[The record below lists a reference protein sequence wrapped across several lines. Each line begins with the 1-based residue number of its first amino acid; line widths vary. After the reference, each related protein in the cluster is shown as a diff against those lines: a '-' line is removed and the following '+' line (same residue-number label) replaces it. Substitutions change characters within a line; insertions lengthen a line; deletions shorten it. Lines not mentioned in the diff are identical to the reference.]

1 MANQL
6 AKDLEIMFENYVEGF
21 EAACVV
27 SRNAKKFRP
36 GDTAMQRAGDVLYR
50 PQHYHMNIEEGLDL
64 SGKTSTALVQRLVP
78 SVFKE
83 PKNILYTLDA
93 REMRDPEHKTE
104 AGRAAGMRLAAQIDS
119 DLISMVTQRATNVVA
134 IPASENGSRGL
145 ALWNGA
151 ADIDATMTAIGVPQ
165 GINRRSFWNPFN
177 YKDLAGELGHRAYAQ
192 GATMTAYEKAQIPP
206 VASFDSYKTD
216 ISGRLPKAVTVEDT
230 ITLAEAPAHKVE
242 AKDVNGMPVD
252 NRQGTI
258 KISAKSLQ
266 VGDAFTIAGV
276 NSVHQITKDTTGQ
289 PQVFRVLA
297 VDTAGT
303 TVTIS
308 PKILPPDNTDEA
320 SRPYANVDANAASGA
335 VITVLNKNAA
345 PANLFWADGSVE
357 LMYGKLAF
365 PTGQGPQV
373 MTATTEQGATLIM
386 SYAFDHIKGVTT
398 ARFTTLYGCSVLV
411 PEYTGIVIAG
421 Q

>member
-1 MANQL
+1 
-6 AKDLEIMFENYVEGF
+6 
-21 EAACVV
+21 
-27 SRNAKKFRP
+27 
-36 GDTAMQRAGDVLYR
+36 
-50 PQHYHMNIEEGLDL
+50 
-64 SGKTSTALVQRLVP
+64 
-78 SVFKE
+78 
-83 PKNILYTLDA
+83 
-93 REMRDPEHKTE
+93 
-104 AGRAAGMRLAAQIDS
+104 
-119 DLISMVTQRATNVVA
+119 
-134 IPASENGSRGL
+134 
-145 ALWNGA
+145 
-151 ADIDATMTAIGVPQ
+151 GVPQ

-192 GATMTAYEKAQIPP
+192 GATLTAYEKAQIPP

-216 ISGRLPKAVTVEDT
+216 ISGRLPKGSAESLTVSGQPE
-230 ITLAEAPAHKVE
+230 HKVE
-242 AKDVNGMPVD
+242 AKDSNGMPVD

-258 KISAKSLQ
+258 TVSASGLQ

-297 VDTAGT
+297 VSGT

-308 PKILPPDNTDEA
+308 PKILPVENTDVA
-320 SRPYANVDANAASGA
+320 SRPYANVDAKPAASA
-335 VITVLNKNAA
+335 AITILNKNAA

>member
-1 MANQL
+1 MSNQL
-6 AKDLEIMFENYVEGF
+6 VKDLEIMFENYVESF
-21 EAACVV
+21 EASCVV
-27 SRNAKKFRP
+27 SKNAKKHRP
-36 GDTAMQRAGDVLYR
+36 NDTAMQRAGDVEWR
-50 PQHYHMNIEEGLDL
+50 PQRYHMNVEEGLDL
-64 SGKTSTALVQRLVP
+64 TGKTPTELVQRLVP

-104 AGRAAGMRLAAQIDS
+104 AGRAAGQRLAAQIDS
-119 DLISMVTQRATNVVA
+119 DLINMVTSRATNVITMA
-134 IPASENGSRGL
+134 NSTTGSQGRD
-145 ALWNGA
+145 LWNCA
-151 ADIDATMTAIGVPQ
+151 AGMDATMTAIGVPQ

-177 YKDLAGELGHRAYAQ
+177 YKDLAGELGSRAYTQ
-192 GATMTAYEKAQIPP
+192 GVNLTAYEKAQIPP
-206 VASFDSYKTD
+206 VASFDSFKTD
-216 ISGRLPKAVTVEDT
+216 ISGRVPKGTTEAL
-230 ITLAEAPAHKVE
+230 TLEAAPAHKVTS
-242 AKDVNGMPVD
+242 KDANDMPVD

-258 KISAKSLQ
+258 TLSAAGLQ

-276 NSVHQITKDTTGQ
+276 NSVHQITKDTTDQ

-297 VDTAGT
+297 VSGT
-303 TVTIS
+303 TATIS
-308 PKILPPDNTDEA
+308 PQILPPNNADVA
-320 SRPYANVDANAASGA
+320 SRPYANVDANAANGA
-335 VITVLNKNAA
+335 AITILNKNAA
-345 PANLFWADGSVE
+345 ATNLFWADGSVE

-398 ARFTTLYGCSVLV
+398 TRFTTLYGCSVLV
-411 PEYTGIVIAG
+411 PEYTGLVIAG

>member
-1 MANQL
+1 MSNQL
-6 AKDLEIMFENYVEGF
+6 VKDLEIMFENYVESF
-21 EAACVV
+21 EASCVV
-27 SRNAKKFRP
+27 SKNAKKHRP
-36 GDTAMQRAGDVLYR
+36 NDTAMQRAGDVEWR
-50 PQHYHMNIEEGLDL
+50 PQRYHMNVEEGLDL
-64 SGKTSTALVQRLVP
+64 TGKTPTELVQRLVP

-104 AGRAAGMRLAAQIDS
+104 AGRAAGQRLAAQIDS
-119 DLISMVTQRATNVVA
+119 DLINMVTSRATNVITMA
-134 IPASENGSRGL
+134 NSTTGSQGRD
-145 ALWNGA
+145 LWNCA
-151 ADIDATMTAIGVPQ
+151 AGMDATMTAIGVPQ

-177 YKDLAGELGHRAYAQ
+177 YKDLAGELGSRAYTQ
-192 GATMTAYEKAQIPP
+192 GVNLTAYEKAQIPP
-206 VASFDSYKTD
+206 VASFDSFKTD
-216 ISGRLPKAVTVEDT
+216 ISGRVPKGTTEAL
-230 ITLAEAPAHKVE
+230 TLAAAPAHKVTS
-242 AKDVNGMPVD
+242 KDANDMPVD

-258 KISAKSLQ
+258 TLSAAGLQ

-276 NSVHQITKDTTGQ
+276 NSVHQITKDTTDQ

-297 VDTAGT
+297 VSDTTA
-303 TVTIS
+303 TIS
-308 PKILPPDNTDEA
+308 PQILPPNNADVA
-320 SRPYANVDANAASGA
+320 SRPYANVDANAANGA
-335 VITVLNKNAA
+335 AITILNKNAA
-345 PANLFWADGSVE
+345 ATNLFWADGSVE

-398 ARFTTLYGCSVLV
+398 TRFTTLYGCSVLV
-411 PEYTGIVIAG
+411 PEYTGLVIAG

>member
-1 MANQL
+1 MYSAIS
-6 AKDLEIMFENYVEGF
+6 E
-21 EAACVV
+21 
-27 SRNAKKFRP
+27 RNSITRW
-36 GDTAMQRAGDVLYR
+36 L
-50 PQHYHMNIEEGLDL
+50 
-64 SGKTSTALVQRLVP
+64 
-78 SVFKE
+78 
-83 PKNILYTLDA
+83 
-93 REMRDPEHKTE
+93 
-104 AGRAAGMRLAAQIDS
+104 
-119 DLISMVTQRATNVVA
+119 
-134 IPASENGSRGL
+134 
-145 ALWNGA
+145 
-151 ADIDATMTAIGVPQ
+151 
-165 GINRRSFWNPFN
+165 
-177 YKDLAGELGHRAYAQ
+177 
-192 GATMTAYEKAQIPP
+192 
-206 VASFDSYKTD
+206 TD
-216 ISGRLPKAVTVEDT
+216 C
-230 ITLAEAPAHKVE
+230 
-242 AKDVNGMPVD
+242 

-258 KISAKSLQ
+258 TVSAEGLQ

-297 VDTAGT
+297 VSGT

-308 PKILPPDNTDEA
+308 PKILPPDNADVA
-320 SRPYANVDANAASGA
+320 SRPYANVDANAASSA
-335 VITVLNKNAA
+335 AITILNKNAA

>member
-1 MANQL
+1 MTNQL

-64 SGKTSTALVQRLVP
+64 SSKTPTALVQRLVP

-192 GATMTAYEKAQIPP
+192 GATLTAYEKAQIPP

-216 ISGRLPKAVTVEDT
+216 ISGRLPKGSAESLTVSGQPE
-230 ITLAEAPAHKVE
+230 HKVE
-242 AKDVNGMPVD
+242 AKDSNGMPVD

-258 KISAKSLQ
+258 TVSAKGLQ

-308 PKILPPDNTDEA
+308 PKILPVENADVA
-320 SRPYANVDANAASGA
+320 SRPYANVDAKPAENAA
-335 VITVLNKNAA
+335 ITILNKNAA

>member
-64 SGKTSTALVQRLVP
+64 SGKTPTALVQRLVP

-192 GATMTAYEKAQIPP
+192 GATLTAYEKAQIPP

-216 ISGRLPKAVTVEDT
+216 ISGRLPAGSTEALTVSNQPE
-230 ITLAEAPAHKVE
+230 HKVE
-242 AKDVNGMPVD
+242 AKDSNGMPVD

-258 KISAKSLQ
+258 TVSASGLQ

-289 PQVFRVLA
+289 LQVFRVLA
-297 VDTAGT
+297 VDSAGT

-308 PKILPPDNTDEA
+308 PKILPVENTDVA
-320 SRPYANVDANAASGA
+320 SRPYANVDAKPAASA
-335 VITVLNKNAA
+335 AITILNKNAA

>member
-6 AKDLEIMFENYVEGF
+6 AKDIEIMFENYVEGF

-27 SRNAKKFRP
+27 SRNAKKFRS

-64 SGKTSTALVQRLVP
+64 SGKTPTALVQRLVP

-119 DLISMVTQRATNVVA
+119 DLISMVTQRATNVITMA
-134 IPASENGSRGL
+134 DSTTGSQGRD
-145 ALWNGA
+145 LWNCA
-151 ADIDATMTAIGVPQ
+151 AGIDATMTAIGVPQ

-192 GATMTAYEKAQIPP
+192 GATLTAYEKAQIPP

-216 ISGRLPKAVTVEDT
+216 ISGRLPKGSAESLTVSGQPE
-230 ITLAEAPAHKVE
+230 HKVE
-242 AKDVNGMPVD
+242 AKDSNGMPVD

-258 KISAKSLQ
+258 
-266 VGDAFTIAGV
+266 
-276 NSVHQITKDTTGQ
+276 
-289 PQVFRVLA
+289 
-297 VDTAGT
+297 
-303 TVTIS
+303 TV
-308 PKILPPDNTDEA
+308 
-320 SRPYANVDANAASGA
+320 
-335 VITVLNKNAA
+335 
-345 PANLFWADGSVE
+345 
-357 LMYGKLAF
+357 
-365 PTGQGPQV
+365 
-373 MTATTEQGATLIM
+373 
-386 SYAFDHIKGVTT
+386 
-398 ARFTTLYGCSVLV
+398 
-411 PEYTGIVIAG
+411 
-421 Q
+421 

>member
-27 SRNAKKFRP
+27 SRNAKKLRP

-64 SGKTSTALVQRLVP
+64 SSKTPTALVQRLVP

-104 AGRAAGMRLAAQIDS
+104 AGQIDS
-119 DLISMVTQRATNVVA
+119 DLISMVTQRATNVITMA
-134 IPASENGSRGL
+134 DSTAGTQGRD
-145 ALWNGA
+145 LWNCA
-151 ADIDATMTAIGVPQ
+151 AGIDATMTAIGVPQ

-192 GATMTAYEKAQIPP
+192 GATLTAYEKAQIPP

-216 ISGRLPKAVTVEDT
+216 ISGRLPKGSTESLTVSGQPE
-230 ITLAEAPAHKVE
+230 HKVE
-242 AKDVNGMPVD
+242 AKDSNGMPVD

-258 KISAKSLQ
+258 TVSASGLQ

-297 VDTAGT
+297 VSGT

-308 PKILPPDNTDEA
+308 PKILPVENTDVA
-320 SRPYANVDANAASGA
+320 SRPYANVDAKPAESAA
-335 VITVLNKNAA
+335 ITILNKNAA

>member
-64 SGKTSTALVQRLVP
+64 SEKTPTALVQRLVP

-192 GATMTAYEKAQIPP
+192 GATLTAYEKAQIPP

-216 ISGRLPKAVTVEDT
+216 ISGRLPKGSAESLTVSGQPE
-230 ITLAEAPAHKVE
+230 HKVE
-242 AKDVNGMPVD
+242 AKDSNGMPVD

-258 KISAKSLQ
+258 TVSAKGLQ

-308 PKILPPDNTDEA
+308 PKILPVENADVA
-320 SRPYANVDANAASGA
+320 SRPYANVDAKPAETAA
-335 VITVLNKNAA
+335 ITILNKNAV

>member
-64 SGKTSTALVQRLVP
+64 SEKTPTALVQRLVP

-192 GATMTAYEKAQIPP
+192 GATLTAYEKAQIPP

-216 ISGRLPKAVTVEDT
+216 ISGRLPKAATVGNT

-308 PKILPPDNTDEA
+308 PKILPPNNTDEA

-335 VITVLNKNAA
+335 AITVLNKNAA

>member
-1 MANQL
+1 
-6 AKDLEIMFENYVEGF
+6 
-21 EAACVV
+21 
-27 SRNAKKFRP
+27 
-36 GDTAMQRAGDVLYR
+36 
-50 PQHYHMNIEEGLDL
+50 MNIEEGLDL
-64 SGKTSTALVQRLVP
+64 SGKTPTALVQRLVP

-119 DLISMVTQRATNVVA
+119 DLISMVTQRATNVITMA
-134 IPASENGSRGL
+134 DSTTGSQGRD
-145 ALWNGA
+145 LWNCA
-151 ADIDATMTAIGVPQ
+151 AGIDATMTAIGVPQ

-192 GATMTAYEKAQIPP
+192 GATLTAYEKAQIPP

-216 ISGRLPKAVTVEDT
+216 ISGRLPKGSTESLTVSGQPE
-230 ITLAEAPAHKVE
+230 HKVE
-242 AKDVNGMPVD
+242 AKDSNGMPVD

-258 KISAKSLQ
+258 TVSASGLQ

-297 VDTAGT
+297 VSGT

-308 PKILPPDNTDEA
+308 PKILPVENTDVA
-320 SRPYANVDANAASGA
+320 SRPYANVDAKPAESAA
-335 VITVLNKNAA
+335 ITILNKNAA

>member
-1 MANQL
+1 
-6 AKDLEIMFENYVEGF
+6 
-21 EAACVV
+21 
-27 SRNAKKFRP
+27 
-36 GDTAMQRAGDVLYR
+36 
-50 PQHYHMNIEEGLDL
+50 MNIEEGLDL
-64 SGKTSTALVQRLVP
+64 SSKTPTALVQRLVP

-119 DLISMVTQRATNVVA
+119 DLISMVTQRATNVITMA
-134 IPASENGSRGL
+134 DSTTGSQGRD
-145 ALWNGA
+145 LWNCA
-151 ADIDATMTAIGVPQ
+151 AGIDATMTAIGVPQ

-192 GATMTAYEKAQIPP
+192 GATLTAYEKAQIPP

-216 ISGRLPKAVTVEDT
+216 ISGRVPKGTATS
-230 ITLAEAPAHKVE
+230 ITLAAAPAHKVE
-242 AKDVNGMPVD
+242 AKDANDMPVD

-258 KISAKSLQ
+258 TVSAEGLQ

-297 VDTAGT
+297 VSGT

-308 PKILPPDNTDEA
+308 PKILPPDNADVA
-320 SRPYANVDANAASGA
+320 SRPYANVDANAASSA
-335 VITVLNKNAA
+335 AITILNKNAA

>member
-64 SGKTSTALVQRLVP
+64 SSKTPTALVQRLVP

-119 DLISMVTQRATNVVA
+119 DLISMVTQRAINVITMA
-134 IPASENGSRGL
+134 DSTTGSQGRD
-145 ALWNGA
+145 LWNCA
-151 ADIDATMTAIGVPQ
+151 AGIDATMTAIGVPQ

-192 GATMTAYEKAQIPP
+192 GATLTAYEKAQIPP

-216 ISGRLPKAVTVEDT
+216 ISGRVPKGTATSL
-230 ITLAEAPAHKVE
+230 TLAAEPAHKVE
-242 AKDVNGMPVD
+242 AKDANDMPVD

-258 KISAKSLQ
+258 TVSASGLQ

-297 VDTAGT
+297 VSGT

-308 PKILPPDNTDEA
+308 PKILPPDNADVA
-320 SRPYANVDANAASGA
+320 SRPYVNVDANAANGA
-335 VITVLNKNAA
+335 AITILNKNAA

>member
-6 AKDLEIMFENYVEGF
+6 AKDLEIMFENYVDGF
-21 EAACVV
+21 EAAGVV

-36 GDTAMQRAGDVLYR
+36 GDTAMQRAGDVIYR
-50 PQHYHMNIEEGLDL
+50 PQHYHMNVEEGLDL
-64 SGKTSTALVQRLVP
+64 SDKQPTALVQRLVP

-104 AGRAAGMRLAAQIDS
+104 AGRAAGQRLAAQIDS
-119 DLISMVTQRATNVVA
+119 DLIQVATQRATNVIA
-134 IPASENGSRGL
+134 MANNTSGGQGRD
-145 ALWNGA
+145 LWNCA
-151 ADIDATMTAIGVPQ
+151 AGIDATMTAIGVPQ

-177 YKDLAGELGHRAYAQ
+177 YKDLAGELGMRAYAQ
-192 GATMTAYEKAQIPP
+192 GTTLTAYEKAQIPP

-216 ISGRLPKAVTVEDT
+216 ISGRVPKGTSAAL
-230 ITLAEAPAHKVE
+230 TLAAAPKHKVV
-242 AKDVNGMPVD
+242 AKDMNDMPVD
-252 NRQGTI
+252 NRQGQITL
-258 KISAKSLQ
+258 SGEGVQ
-266 VGDAFTIAGV
+266 VGDVFTIADV
-276 NSVHQITKDTTGQ
+276 YSVHQITKDTTDQ

-297 VDTAGT
+297 VSGATA
-303 TVTIS
+303 TIS
-308 PKILPPDNTDEA
+308 PQILPPDNADVA
-320 SRPYANVDANAASGA
+320 SQPYANVNANAANGA
-335 VITVLNKNAA
+335 AITLLNKNAA
-345 PANLFWADGSVE
+345 PTNLFWADGSVE

-386 SYAFDHIKGVTT
+386 SYFFDHIKGVTT
-398 ARFTTLYGCSVLV
+398 TRFTTLYGCSVLV
-411 PEYTGIVIAG
+411 PEYVGLVIAG

>member
-1 MANQL
+1 
-6 AKDLEIMFENYVEGF
+6 
-21 EAACVV
+21 
-27 SRNAKKFRP
+27 
-36 GDTAMQRAGDVLYR
+36 
-50 PQHYHMNIEEGLDL
+50 MNIEEGLDL
-64 SGKTSTALVQRLVP
+64 SSKTPTALVQRLVP

-177 YKDLAGELGHRAYAQ
+177 YKDLAGELGHRAYA
-192 GATMTAYEKAQIPP
+192 
-206 VASFDSYKTD
+206 
-216 ISGRLPKAVTVEDT
+216 GRLPKGSTESLTVSGQPE
-230 ITLAEAPAHKVE
+230 HKVE
-242 AKDVNGMPVD
+242 AKDSNGMPVD

-258 KISAKSLQ
+258 TVSASGLQ

-297 VDTAGT
+297 VSGT

-308 PKILPPDNTDEA
+308 PKILPVENTDVA
-320 SRPYANVDANAASGA
+320 SRPYANVDAKPAESAA
-335 VITVLNKNAA
+335 ITILNKNAA

>member
-36 GDTAMQRAGDVLYR
+36 GDTSMQRAGDVIYR
-50 PQHYHMNIEEGLDL
+50 PQHYHMNVEDGLDL
-64 SGKTSTALVQRLVP
+64 TGKTPTDLVQRLVP

-104 AGRAAGMRLAAQIDS
+104 AGRAAGQRLAAQIDS
-119 DLISMVTQRATNVVA
+119 DLITTATQRATNVVA
-134 IPASENGSRGL
+134 MANNTSGGQGRD
-145 ALWNGA
+145 LWNA
-151 ADIDATMTAIGVPQ
+151 AAGIDAIMTSIGVPQ

-177 YKDLAGELGHRAYAQ
+177 YKDLAGELGLRAYAQ
-192 GATMTAYEKAQIPP
+192 GVTLTAYEKAQIPP

-216 ISGRLPKAVTVEDT
+216 ISGRVPTGTSTA
-230 ITLAEAPAHKVE
+230 ITLAAAPAHKVV
-242 AKDVNGMPVD
+242 AKDANGMPAD

-258 KISAKSLQ
+258 TVSGAGLQ

-289 PQVFRVLA
+289 LQTFRVLA
-297 VDTAGT
+297 VSGT

-308 PKILPPDNTDEA
+308 PQILPPNNADVP
-320 SRPYANVDANAASGA
+320 SRPYANVDANAANGA
-335 VITVLNKNAA
+335 ALTLLNKNAA
-345 PANLFWADGSVE
+345 PTNLFWADGSVE

-386 SYAFDHIKGVTT
+386 SYAFDHIKGSTT

-411 PEYTGIVIAG
+411 PEYVGLVIAG

>member
-1 MANQL
+1 MSNQL
-6 AKDLEIMFENYVEGF
+6 VKDLEIMFENYVESF
-21 EAACVV
+21 EASCVV
-27 SRNAKKFRP
+27 SKNAKKHRP
-36 GDTAMQRAGDVLYR
+36 NDTAMQRAGDVEWR
-50 PQHYHMNIEEGLDL
+50 PQRYHMNVEEGLDL
-64 SGKTSTALVQRLVP
+64 TGKTPTELVQRLVP

-104 AGRAAGMRLAAQIDS
+104 AGRAAGQRLAAQIDS
-119 DLISMVTQRATNVVA
+119 DLINMVTSRATNVITMA
-134 IPASENGSRGL
+134 NSTTGSQGRD
-145 ALWNGA
+145 LWNCA
-151 ADIDATMTAIGVPQ
+151 AGMDATMTAIGVPQ

-177 YKDLAGELGHRAYAQ
+177 YKDLAGELGSRAYTQ
-192 GATMTAYEKAQIPP
+192 GVNLTAYEKAQIPP
-206 VASFDSYKTD
+206 VASFDSFKTD
-216 ISGRLPKAVTVEDT
+216 ISGRIPKGTTEAL
-230 ITLAEAPAHKVE
+230 TLAAAPAHKVTS
-242 AKDVNGMPVD
+242 KDANDMPVD

-258 KISAKSLQ
+258 TLSAAGLQ

-276 NSVHQITKDTTGQ
+276 NSVHQITKDTTDQ

-297 VDTAGT
+297 VSGT
-303 TVTIS
+303 TATIS
-308 PKILPPDNTDEA
+308 PQILPPNNADVA
-320 SRPYANVDANAASGA
+320 SRPYANVDANAANGA
-335 VITVLNKNAA
+335 AITILNKNAA
-345 PANLFWADGSVE
+345 ATNLFWADGSVE

-398 ARFTTLYGCSVLV
+398 TRFTTLYGCSVLV
-411 PEYTGIVIAG
+411 PEYTGLVIAG

>member
-64 SGKTSTALVQRLVP
+64 SGKTSTTLVQRLVP

-216 ISGRLPKAVTVEDT
+216 ISGRLPKAATVGHD
-230 ITLAEAPAHKVE
+230 ITLSEEPAHKVE

-258 KISAKSLQ
+258 KISVKSLQ

-297 VDTAGT
+297 VDTAGN

-308 PKILPPDNTDEA
+308 PKILPPNNKDEA
-320 SRPYANVDANAASGA
+320 SRPYANVDANAAKGA
-335 VITVLNKNAA
+335 AITVLNENAA

-421 Q
+421 K

>member
-1 MANQL
+1 
-6 AKDLEIMFENYVEGF
+6 
-21 EAACVV
+21 
-27 SRNAKKFRP
+27 
-36 GDTAMQRAGDVLYR
+36 T
-50 PQHYHMNIEEGLDL
+50 
-64 SGKTSTALVQRLVP
+64 
-78 SVFKE
+78 
-83 PKNILYTLDA
+83 
-93 REMRDPEHKTE
+93 
-104 AGRAAGMRLAAQIDS
+104 LAA
-119 DLISMVTQRATNVVA
+119 
-134 IPASENGSRGL
+134 
-145 ALWNGA
+145 
-151 ADIDATMTAIGVPQ
+151 
-165 GINRRSFWNPFN
+165 
-177 YKDLAGELGHRAYAQ
+177 
-192 GATMTAYEKAQIPP
+192 
-206 VASFDSYKTD
+206 
-216 ISGRLPKAVTVEDT
+216 
-230 ITLAEAPAHKVE
+230 APAHKVE
-242 AKDVNGMPVD
+242 AKDANDMPVD

-258 KISAKSLQ
+258 TVSAEGLQ

-297 VDTAGT
+297 VSGT

-308 PKILPPDNTDEA
+308 PKILPPDNADVA
-320 SRPYANVDANAASGA
+320 SRPYANVDANAANSA
-335 VITVLNKNAA
+335 AITILNKNAA

>member
-1 MANQL
+1 MAEKKMTDWHRKVLCNFDNAWSATQDMREQIIE
-6 AKDLEIMFENYVEGF
+6 AQRFVRVSGAQWEGSTNAGYSFDEGRFEHYPRF
-21 EAACVV
+21 ELNKIARECDRIIGEYRQNRISV
-27 SRNAKKFRP
+27 KFRP
-36 GDTAMQRAGDVLYR
+36 KDD
-50 PQHYHMNIEEGLDL
+50 
-64 SGKTSTALVQRLVP
+64 K
-78 SVFKE
+78 
-83 PKNILYTLDA
+83 
-93 REMRDPEHKTE
+93 
-104 AGRAAGMRLAAQIDS
+104 
-119 DLISMVTQRATNVVA
+119 
-134 IPASENGSRGL
+134 ASEALAEKMNGKFR
-145 ALWNGA
+145 
-151 ADIDATMTAIGVPQ
+151 ADYQETSGGEACDNAFDDAVTGGFGCFRMCADYEDEMDPSNEQRRISLLPVYDPATCVFFDQDSKQYDRSDAMWAMEMFSMT
-165 GINRRSFWNPFN
+165 
-177 YKDLAGELGHRAYAQ
+177 
-192 GATMTAYEKAQIPP
+192 
-206 VASFDSYKTD
+206 
-216 ISGRLPKAVTVEDT
+216 PKAFEAEYPDSIAASLSRDDT
-230 ITLAEAPAHKVE
+230 
-242 AKDVNGMPVD
+242 
-252 NRQGTI
+252 GTQYDWSTPDAI
-258 KISAKSLQ
+258 YVGRYYEVRISASGLQ

-297 VDTAGT
+297 VSGT

-308 PKILPPDNTDEA
+308 PKILPPDNADVA
-320 SRPYANVDANAASGA
+320 SRPYANVDANAANGA
-335 VITVLNKNAA
+335 AITILNKNAA

>member
-1 MANQL
+1 MDQMAENTPEV
-6 AKDLEIMFENYVEGF
+6 EIET
-21 EAACVV
+21 
-27 SRNAKKFRP
+27 
-36 GDTAMQRAGDVLYR
+36 D
-50 PQHYHMNIEEGLDL
+50 
-64 SGKTSTALVQRLVP
+64 
-78 SVFKE
+78 
-83 PKNILYTLDA
+83 
-93 REMRDPEHKTE
+93 
-104 AGRAAGMRLAAQIDS
+104 
-119 DLISMVTQRATNVVA
+119 
-134 IPASENGSRGL
+134 ASE
-145 ALWNGA
+145 
-151 ADIDATMTAIGVPQ
+151 
-165 GINRRSFWNPFN
+165 
-177 YKDLAGELGHRAYAQ
+177 
-192 GATMTAYEKAQIPP
+192 QIP
-206 VASFDSYKTD
+206 DD
-216 ISGRLPKAVTVEDT
+216 VE
-230 ITLAEAPAHKVE
+230 LAEEVE
-242 AKDVNGMPVD
+242 TEDGSESSGNDAEEATETDDDESEQEFYFGDEKLDSPTSEDSAEHGLVK
-252 NRQGTI
+252 QGTI
-258 KISAKSLQ
+258 TVSAEGLQ

-297 VDTAGT
+297 VSGT

-308 PKILPPDNTDEA
+308 PKILPPDNADVA
-320 SRPYANVDANAASGA
+320 SRPYANVDANAASSA
-335 VITVLNKNAA
+335 AITILNKNAA

>member
-1 MANQL
+1 MKKANHELYRHVYLGEPVGASEMAIIKFAWL
-6 AKDLEIMFENYVEGF
+6 
-21 EAACVV
+21 EAATDAHIKLGWKAKGAVIAAHDPSDTGPDAKGYAVRHGSVV
-27 SRNAKKFRP
+27 KRVCEGLLMDINEGADWASSLAVIDDVDHFLFDGDGLGAGLRRQITDYFSGKKVTVTMFKGSESP
-36 GDTAMQRAGDVLYR
+36 FDEDAPYQAGAWTDEVVQGDNVRTIGDVFRNKRAQFYYTLADRLYR
-50 PQHYHMNIEEGLDL
+50 TYRAVEHGEYADPDEML
-64 SGKTSTALVQRLVP
+64 S
-78 SVFKE
+78 FDKE
-83 PKNILYTLDA
+83 AIGENILNKLFAELT
-93 REMRDPEHKTE
+93 
-104 AGRAAGMRLAAQIDS
+104 QI
-119 DLISMVTQRATNVVA
+119 QRKF
-134 IPASENGSRGL
+134 NG
-145 ALWNGA
+145 NG
-151 ADIDATMTAIGVPQ
+151 
-165 GINRRSFWNPFN
+165 
-177 YKDLAGELGHRAYAQ
+177 KLEL
-192 GATMTAYEKAQIPP
+192 M
-206 VASFDSYKTD
+206 
-216 ISGRLPKAVTVEDT
+216 
-230 ITLAEAPAHKVE
+230 
-242 AKDVNGMPVD
+242 
-252 NRQGTI
+252 
-258 KISAKSLQ
+258 Q

-297 VDTAGT
+297 VSGT

-308 PKILPPDNTDEA
+308 PKILPVENADVA
-320 SRPYANVDANAASGA
+320 SRPYANVDAKPAESAA
-335 VITVLNKNAA
+335 ITILNKNAA

>member
-1 MANQL
+1 MPNQL
-6 AKDLEIMFENYVEGF
+6 VKDLEIMFENYVEGF
-21 EAACVV
+21 EASCVV
-27 SRNAKKFRP
+27 SKNTTKHRP
-36 GDTAMQRAGDVLYR
+36 NDTAMQRAGDVEWR
-50 PQHYHMNIEEGLDL
+50 PQRYHMNVEEGLDL
-64 SGKTSTALVQRLVP
+64 TGKTPTELVQRLVP

-93 REMRDPEHKTE
+93 REMRDPQHKTE
-104 AGRAAGMRLAAQIDS
+104 AGRAAGQRLAAQIDS
-119 DLISMVTQRATNVVA
+119 DLINMVTSRATNVITMA
-134 IPASENGSRGL
+134 NSTTGSQGRD
-145 ALWNGA
+145 LWNCA
-151 ADIDATMTAIGVPQ
+151 AGMDANMTAIGVPQ

-177 YKDLAGELGHRAYAQ
+177 YKDLAGELGHRAYTQ
-192 GATMTAYEKAQIPP
+192 GVNLTAYEKAQIPQ
-206 VASFDSYKTD
+206 VASFDSFKTD
-216 ISGRLPKAVTVEDT
+216 ISGRVPKGTTEAL
-230 ITLAEAPAHKVE
+230 TLAAAPAHKV
-242 AKDVNGMPVD
+242 ASKDANDMPVD

-258 KISAKSLQ
+258 TLSAAGLQ

-276 NSVHQITKDTTGQ
+276 NSVHQITKDTTDQ

-297 VDTAGT
+297 VSGT
-303 TVTIS
+303 TATIS
-308 PKILPPDNTDEA
+308 PQILPPNNADVA

-335 VITVLNKNAA
+335 AITILNKNAA
-345 PANLFWADGSVE
+345 ATNLFWADGSVE

-398 ARFTTLYGCSVLV
+398 TRFTTLYGCSVLV
-411 PEYTGIVIAG
+411 PEYTGLVIAG

>member
-64 SGKTSTALVQRLVP
+64 SSKTPTALVQRLVP

-192 GATMTAYEKAQIPP
+192 GATLTAYEKAQIPP

-216 ISGRLPKAVTVEDT
+216 ISGRLPKGSAESLTVSGQPE
-230 ITLAEAPAHKVE
+230 HKVE
-242 AKDVNGMPVD
+242 AKDSNGMPVD

-258 KISAKSLQ
+258 TVSASGLQ

-297 VDTAGT
+297 VSRT

-308 PKILPPDNTDEA
+308 PKILPVENADVA
-320 SRPYANVDANAASGA
+320 SRPYANVDAKPAASA
-335 VITVLNKNAA
+335 AITILNKNAA

>member
-1 MANQL
+1 
-6 AKDLEIMFENYVEGF
+6 
-21 EAACVV
+21 
-27 SRNAKKFRP
+27 
-36 GDTAMQRAGDVLYR
+36 
-50 PQHYHMNIEEGLDL
+50 
-64 SGKTSTALVQRLVP
+64 
-78 SVFKE
+78 
-83 PKNILYTLDA
+83 
-93 REMRDPEHKTE
+93 
-104 AGRAAGMRLAAQIDS
+104 MRL
-119 DLISMVTQRATNVVA
+119 
-134 IPASENGSRGL
+134 
-145 ALWNGA
+145 
-151 ADIDATMTAIGVPQ
+151 PQ
-165 GINRRSFWNPFN
+165 PS
-177 YKDLAGELGHRAYAQ
+177 
-192 GATMTAYEKAQIPP
+192 
-206 VASFDSYKTD
+206 
-216 ISGRLPKAVTVEDT
+216 
-230 ITLAEAPAHKVE
+230 AE
-242 AKDVNGMPVD
+242 G
-252 NRQGTI
+252 
-258 KISAKSLQ
+258 LQ

-297 VDTAGT
+297 VSGT

-308 PKILPPDNTDEA
+308 PKILPPDNADVA
-320 SRPYANVDANAASGA
+320 SRPYANVDANAASSA
-335 VITVLNKNAA
+335 AITILNKNAA